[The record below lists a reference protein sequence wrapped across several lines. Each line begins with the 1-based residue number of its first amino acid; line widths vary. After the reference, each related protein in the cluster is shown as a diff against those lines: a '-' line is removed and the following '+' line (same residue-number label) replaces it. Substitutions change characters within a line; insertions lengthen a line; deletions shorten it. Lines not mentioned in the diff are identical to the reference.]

1 MVLAN
6 AGVWVAGHRA
16 SYKAPA
22 QLCVQKEGG
31 DAERFSSEDSLLGLE
46 AREELVWSWGVLTL
60 QPWSHNTAFGS
71 SRGSGCSH
79 LLAPYSSAPCRA
91 WAPRFKAV
99 NCGELRAVDSAFKNA
114 SSVF

>member
-16 SYKAPA
+16 SCKAPA
-22 QLCVQKEGG
+22 RLCVQKEGG
-31 DAERFSSEDSLLGLE
+31 DAERFASEDSLLGLE
-46 AREELVWSWGVLTL
+46 AREELVWSLGVLTL

-79 LLAPYSSAPCRA
+79 LLAPYSAPCRP